1 MFPSTKSGIHAP
13 IAPGF
18 GDCSCVFF
26 STAKENCHADPQKKL
41 FSVHPES
48 AQIPIK
54 PVNADVCCAHRSL
67 IKKYDSILN
76 FSIPNHFYMIQN
88 TFDIPAVAIPGLV
101 GVEPCT

>member
-1 MFPSTKSGIHAP
+1 MHQSPPALAIVVAVFSVLLKR
-13 IAPGF
+13 IAMQTPRK
-18 GDCSCVFF
+18 
-26 STAKENCHADPQKKL
+26 T

-76 FSIPNHFYMIQN
+76 FSIPIHFYMIQN